1 MKSLRQ
7 VNAAFQDD
15 LPNFMSPDS
24 KTSSLQNR
32 RTWARVPTLQSRWMF
47 DLQERFD
54 ELTSLPVGWDGYIG
68 RPVTFS
74 CAFFAANLIER
85 LYVVGVP
92 PPQLVPGGDGTIQLE
107 WHRNKFDVEI
117 DVLAPCE
124 ITAIRRDLRT
134 ELVEELELQ
143 TDFTALTSWIAD
155 LQDFNV
161 SSLKVRA

>member
-7 VNAAFQDD
+7 VNAVFQDD

-68 RPVTFS
+68 NFHDR
-74 CAFFAANLIER
+74 
-85 LYVVGVP
+85 
-92 PPQLVPGGDGTIQLE
+92 
-107 WHRNKFDVEI
+107 
-117 DVLAPCE
+117 
-124 ITAIRRDLRT
+124 
-134 ELVEELELQ
+134 
-143 TDFTALTSWIAD
+143 
-155 LQDFNV
+155 
-161 SSLKVRA
+161 